1 MANFNFTS
9 QSTETRNSAVANI
22 FSNVTVKQVAEKFIK
37 KLRKAESFDE
47 GKRNVSAEIQ
57 IKSSDTFRVTI
68 DGGFNE
74 NNGNYWCN
82 IHIEEKMGNRF
93 VHFSKSNNL
102 RGNEGVWCKVLSA
115 LYCGIIDE
123 IAVMIDYEL
132 SRWEKEINREKI
144 NGTNFGWAIHKWET
158 ITGCEYVENC
168 AENNKGVTS
177 LDMDSSVAVVEQEI
191 SNAPSLDG
199 WIDGERAWDDDVY
212 YVNSEYDIDRGIE
225 RVADTIE
232 KYLGSYNPSYLDSF
246 GECVI
251 TVYWDSFTEQDMK
264 MLIENDIFA
273 MSVRDT
279 LYDRGVIQS
288 LSGFLVYDD
297 GVYVTVDYD
306 KTFDKSIVLNTLRR
320 EYNYPWCDDDD
331 VYEMPINTLADR
343 CGGYH
348 VIAPIYVMYDKENDS
363 YYVNGTSGDDSIND
377 ELTSKTTYMELYDM
391 ITETINVADTIE
403 NALDDAME
411 SDDVYYDDVIC
422 QIGKWFV
429 KYTSPCDKFPSGCV
443 CVVDAKGVNMGG
455 TWCSVADFD
464 TAVEYLV
471 NTIEMC
477 NKEFNN
483 VA

>member
-1 MANFNFTS
+1 MTNFNFTS

-22 FSNVTVKQVAEKFIK
+22 FSNVTVKQVAEKYIK

-47 GKRNVSAEIQ
+47 GKRNVCTEIQ

-74 NNGNYWCN
+74 NNGKYWCN

-93 VHFSKSNNL
+93 VHFSESNNL
-102 RGNEGVWCKVLSA
+102 RGNEDVWCKALSA

-158 ITGCEYVENC
+158 ITGCEYVEVEDC
-168 AENNKGVTS
+168 AENNEGVTS

-191 SNAPSLDG
+191 SNAPSLVDN
-199 WIDGERAWDDDVY
+199 VY

-251 TVYWDSFTEQDMK
+251 TVYWDSFTEQDMN

-288 LSGFLVYDD
+288 LSGYLVYDD

-320 EYNYPWCDDDD
+320 EYNWSRYEVDE
-331 VYEMPINTLADR
+331 YEMPINTLADL

-348 VIAPIYVMYDKENDS
+348 VNAPIYAMYDKENDT
-363 YYVNGTSGDDSIND
+363 YYVNGLGEDNDFAIN
-377 ELTSKTTYMELYDM
+377 ERLTSKTTYMELYDM
-391 ITETINVADTIE
+391 ITELLEDNSVADTIA
-403 NALDDAME
+403 NALE
-411 SDDVYYDDVIC
+411 SAIDSGEECYADIIC
-422 QIGKWFV
+422 QIGDWFV
-429 KYTSPCDKFPSGCV
+429 NYTSPCDKFPSGCV
-443 CVVDAKGVNMGG
+443 LVVDNKGVNMGG

-477 NKEFNN
+477 NKEFNK